1 MILPPVSFVATSDI
15 LSSLPNLEQLEAG
28 EFDSDDL
35 VKKLTEALVDDSQRN
50 EILQLT
56 GDNGK
61 LVIEC
66 LDKVSRIGAGP
77 WITRFT
83 TP

>member
-1 MILPPVSFVATSDI
+1 MATSDI
-15 LSSLPNLEQLEAG
+15 LSSLPDLEQLEAG
-28 EFDSDDL
+28 EFDLDEL
-35 VKKLTEALVDDSQRN
+35 VKKLTEALADDSQRN

-56 GDNGK
+56 GDTGV

-77 WITRFT
+77 WVTSLIT
-83 TP
+83 P